1 VERCTGSNSPP
12 AEQLPALCM
21 LLLLLQQ
28 LLPLHHG
35 VHAAAG
41 QQ

>member
-1 VERCTGSNSPP
+1 
-12 AEQLPALCM
+12 M

-41 QQ
+41 QRYDASGQSAGCR